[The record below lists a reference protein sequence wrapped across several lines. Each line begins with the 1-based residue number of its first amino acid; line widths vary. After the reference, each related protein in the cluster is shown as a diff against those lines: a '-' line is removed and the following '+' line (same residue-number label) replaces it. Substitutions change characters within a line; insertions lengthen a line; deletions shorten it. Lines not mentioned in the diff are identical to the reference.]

1 MSKKLTN
8 KFLLLAIVFVV
19 LASVL
24 FVSVLSNN
32 TIAYAD
38 DDEITEYQEEHVTY
52 NNILNVW
59 GVTALIDITDIH
71 RPFASLTLDVYETV
85 QTLII
90 TDGGQNLSLV
100 KTKITILSRKTDLT
114 IYIDGFDFAAD
125 ENNCAIINKSTKGTV
140 NLVNNGTN
148 PVVISGAT
156 RTGSGSFED
165 GLGISGVVYTKGNIS
180 FSGEAGFVIDGAG
193 YISSTTY
200 GGNLDYGNT
209 GLQVNGNKKVYVN
222 TTLDIIGG
230 NGQSGAYIPGLIGFD
245 GGHGGYAV
253 DASSAQFIIGD
264 AGYLSLTGGHGGNGA
279 SQYGSGTLGAA
290 GKGCAAYKNSIH
302 VNDSSK
308 FEYVAGEDGEAGHYY
323 NK

>member
-32 TIAYAD
+32 TMAYAD
-38 DDEITEYQEEHVTY
+38 DDEITEYQEVHVTY

-59 GVTALIDITDIH
+59 GVTTLVDITDIN

-180 FSGEAGFVIDGAG
+180 FSGEAGFVINGAG

-200 GGNLDYGNT
+200 GGNLD
-209 GLQVNGNKKVYVN
+209 
-222 TTLDIIGG
+222 
-230 NGQSGAYIPGLIGFD
+230 
-245 GGHGGYAV
+245 
-253 DASSAQFIIGD
+253 
-264 AGYLSLTGGHGGNGA
+264 
-279 SQYGSGTLGAA
+279 
-290 GKGCAAYKNSIH
+290 
-302 VNDSSK
+302 
-308 FEYVAGEDGEAGHYY
+308 
-323 NK
+323 